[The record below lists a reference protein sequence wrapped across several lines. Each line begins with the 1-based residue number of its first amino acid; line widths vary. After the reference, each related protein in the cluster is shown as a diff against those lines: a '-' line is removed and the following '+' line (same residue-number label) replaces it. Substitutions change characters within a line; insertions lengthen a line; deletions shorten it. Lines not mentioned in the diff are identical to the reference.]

1 MKIVNVYYN
10 YLRVC
15 CRNIQFGKLLIF
27 LFFAFNLAFVPVS
40 CLHDTKVAQEEIM
53 YGRRDSVMLSF
64 GYSLNEAATK
74 GSVNELLVENVNLY
88 VVNEQG
94 DVVSYGYYSGNGNSM
109 ETVILEK
116 MKYTVYAIANA
127 GKRIHAVSA
136 SQIEDIV
143 YRPNDISAI
152 VSPSGAVLMSGKTER
167 MLLTNGQ
174 RIVINLTRCVAKIEV
189 KADYSMLND
198 DVDISVRR
206 VALKNV
212 PLEVSVFADNKIAGP
227 ADAADGLVIENPNE
241 DELSLGLVFYQYEN
255 MQGML
260 LPDNLEQSKKA
271 WPQESIYSKT
281 CSYIELE
288 ASYSSPRKRG
298 DILYRFYLG
307 TDMVA
312 NFDVIR
318 NRMHSI
324 TVNFREDGA
333 VDENSWRVDNSN
345 IIDLVTSITIS
356 PQTYTFKA
364 LGEALQLSATVLP
377 LTAENK
383 VITWSSSNNDIAT
396 VDASGKVTALADGTC
411 TITATSTDGTN
422 ISATANI
429 TVDSKVPVTGISV
442 TPTTLSLYPTETSTL
457 TATVVPAN
465 ATVKTYTWSSSNND
479 IATVDATGKVTA
491 IAAGSCTI
499 TATSTDDSSKKGN
512 CRVTVNNQ
520 EFSIDPENKSLY
532 VGESFTIA
540 YTVKPPVVPVFSSSN
555 TSVATVDATG
565 KVTAL
570 AAGTAKIEATA
581 HGITLECE
589 VTVANPQIEFPA
601 PGRVMYDGETVT
613 IPYSK
618 IVPADADVDISLSNA
633 NAQLVSQS
641 ATGITIK
648 AITPG
653 SCTITAKLGPATA
666 TYLLDIQK
674 LTITP
679 AETSFTGYRY
689 FKHDIGYTITPSH
702 AAALPVAIR
711 LTSGESYSHSAGN
724 KVCFWN
730 KNNLKD
736 DINTW
741 PSSNETFTAT
751 LYIEGRADVS
761 ANVNFNIKEVS
772 MATSIEA
779 DVNLGHRITT
789 ADLQLDLPAHAYNN
803 DYLTLNYLKA
813 APDNEKYPNPSS
825 LSVNLPAST
834 LTIAN
839 PCSGNGK
846 FRLRVTITPD
856 APEKGDIAF
865 ISPDN
870 ATELDKYKET
880 QGEEYSCTITLY
892 ETVYLIGYA
901 KPDNREV
908 LGGGSS
914 TEGKVTVNYVNEV
927 TACFYAHPRSVIFPN
942 GETNVFVPF
951 YYDGNPYKGDHT
963 GKYETYTFTFTK
975 GHSYPYVLDTGTF
988 TFTGNN
994 VPTYYLNFFRLEP
1007 IQKHVA
1013 ATDSDSSNPEGIYTA
1028 GVYLNIYSREFC
1040 SGFSRET
1047 LDWSRI
1053 FYYIYGY

>member
-1 MKIVNVYYN
+1 MKIVKVYYN
-10 YLRVC
+10 CLRVC

-27 LFFAFNLAFVPVS
+27 LFLAFSLAFVPVS
-40 CLHDTKVAQEEIM
+40 CLHDAKVSQEEIM

-64 GYSLNEAATK
+64 GYSLNDVAVK
-74 GSVNELLVENVNLY
+74 GSVNESLVENVNLY
-88 VVNEQG
+88 VVNELG

-127 GKRIHAVSA
+127 GRRIHAVSA

-143 YRPNDISAI
+143 YRPNDVSAI
-152 VSPSGAVLMSGKTER
+152 ASPAVAVLMSGKTER
-167 MLLTNGQ
+167 QLLTDGQ

-189 KADYSMLND
+189 KADYSMLNN

-212 PLEVSVFADNKIAGP
+212 PLEVSVFCDNKIAEP
-227 ADAADGLVIENPNE
+227 ADAGDGLVIENPSA

-260 LPDNLEQSKKA
+260 LPDNLEQSKKV

-324 TVNFREDGA
+324 IVNFREDGA
-333 VDENSWRVDNSN
+333 VDENSWRVDNSE
-345 IIDLVTSITIS
+345 IVDLVTSVSVTPS
-356 PQTYTFKA
+356 SYKFTE
-364 LGEALQLSATVLP
+364 LGETLLISATVLP
-377 LTAENK
+377 LTAANK
-383 VITWSSSNNDIAT
+383 VLEWSSSNEDVAIVNSEG
-396 VDASGKVTALADGTC
+396 VVTAIGDGNC
-411 TITATSTDGTN
+411 IITATSTDGTLKSASCN
-422 ISATANI
+422 IE
-429 TVDSKVPVTGISV
+429 VDSKIYVTDVIVEPGE
-442 TPTTLSLYPTETSTL
+442 LELYVGETYNVM
-457 TATVVPAN
+457 ATVFPAD
-465 ATVKTYTWSSSNND
+465 ATEPGVVWSSSDND
-479 IATVDATGKVTA
+479 VATVDATGKVTA
-491 IAAGSCTI
+491 LAAGSCTI
-499 TATSTDDSSKKGN
+499 TATSTENASKKGL
-512 CRVTVNNQ
+512 CRVTVLST
-520 EFSIDPENKSLY
+520 EFSISPTSANLY

-540 YTVKPPVVPVFSSSN
+540 YTVKPPVAPVFSSSN
-555 TSVATVDATG
+555 TSVATVDTTG

-570 AAGTAKIEATA
+570 AAGTAKIKATA

-601 PGRVMYDGETVT
+601 SGRVMYDGETVT

-618 IVPADADVDISLSNA
+618 IVPADAGVDISLSNA

-641 ATGITIK
+641 STGITIK

-653 SCTITAKLGPATA
+653 SCIITAKIGPATA
-666 TYLLDIQK
+666 TYRLDIQK

-689 FKHDIGYTITPSH
+689 FRHDIGYTITPSH

-711 LTSGESYSHSAGN
+711 LTSGDSYSHSAGN
-724 KVCFWN
+724 RVCFWN
-730 KNNLKD
+730 KNNPEA

-741 PSSNETFTAT
+741 PSSEEIFTAT
-751 LYIEGRADVS
+751 LYIEGREDVS
-761 ANVNFNIKEVS
+761 TDVNFNIKEVS

-779 DVNLGHRITT
+779 DVNLGHAVTT

-803 DYLTLNYLKA
+803 DYLRANYLKA
-813 APDNEKYPNPSS
+813 APDNDKYPNSSS

-846 FRLRVTITPD
+846 FRLKVTIKTD
-856 APEKGDIAF
+856 ASKKKEIKL

-870 ATELDKYKET
+870 ATELDKYKEAE
-880 QGEEYSCTITLY
+880 GEEYSCTITLY

-908 LGGGSS
+908 LGGGS

-951 YYDGNPYKGDHT
+951 YYDGVLYKGDHT
-963 GKYETYTFTFTK
+963 GKYKTYTFTFTK
-975 GHSYPYVLDTGTF
+975 GQSYPYVLAAGNF

-994 VPTYYLNFFRLEP
+994 TPTYYLNFFRLEP

-1013 ATDSDSSNPEGIYTA
+1013 GSTGYNPNGIYTA

-1047 LDWSRI
+1047 LDWRRI

>member
-1 MKIVNVYYN
+1 M
-10 YLRVC
+10 
-15 CRNIQFGKLLIF
+15 
-27 LFFAFNLAFVPVS
+27 
-40 CLHDTKVAQEEIM
+40 
-53 YGRRDSVMLSF
+53 
-64 GYSLNEAATK
+64 
-74 GSVNELLVENVNLY
+74 
-88 VVNEQG
+88 
-94 DVVSYGYYSGNGNSM
+94 
-109 ETVILEK
+109 
-116 MKYTVYAIANA
+116 
-127 GKRIHAVSA
+127 
-136 SQIEDIV
+136 
-143 YRPNDISAI
+143 
-152 VSPSGAVLMSGKTER
+152 
-167 MLLTNGQ
+167 
-174 RIVINLTRCVAKIEV
+174 
-189 KADYSMLND
+189 
-198 DVDISVRR
+198 
-206 VALKNV
+206 
-212 PLEVSVFADNKIAGP
+212 
-227 ADAADGLVIENPNE
+227 
-241 DELSLGLVFYQYEN
+241 
-255 MQGML
+255 
-260 LPDNLEQSKKA
+260 
-271 WPQESIYSKT
+271 
-281 CSYIELE
+281 
-288 ASYSSPRKRG
+288 
-298 DILYRFYLG
+298 
-307 TDMVA
+307 
-312 NFDVIR
+312 
-318 NRMHSI
+318 
-324 TVNFREDGA
+324 
-333 VDENSWRVDNSN
+333 
-345 IIDLVTSITIS
+345 
-356 PQTYTFKA
+356 
-364 LGEALQLSATVLP
+364 QLSATVLP

-396 VDASGKVTALADGTC
+396 VDVSGKVTALADGTC

-429 TVDSKVPVTGISV
+429 TVDSKVPVIGISV

-499 TATSTDDSSKKGN
+499 TATSTDDSSKKGS

-532 VGESFTIA
+532 VGESFIIA
-540 YTVKPPVVPVFSSSN
+540 YTVKPPVAPVFSSSN

-679 AETSFTGYRY
+679 AETSFTGYKY

-724 KVCFWN
+724 RVCFWN
-730 KNNLKD
+730 ENNLED
-736 DINTW
+736 NINTW

-789 ADLQLDLPAHAYNN
+789 ADLQLDLPAHAYND
-803 DYLTLNYLKA
+803 DYLIKDYLNPA
-813 APDNEKYPNPSS
+813 DNNKHPNTSS

-846 FRLRVTITPD
+846 FRLKVTIKTDVPGKHI
-856 APEKGDIAF
+856 ELE
-865 ISPDN
+865 SPDN
-870 ATELDKYKET
+870 TTDPDDKSKK
-880 QGEEYSCTITLY
+880 YSCTITLY

-963 GKYETYTFTFTK
+963 GKYKTYTFTFTK
-975 GHSYPYVLDTGTF
+975 GQSYPYVLDTGTF

-994 VPTYYLNFFRLEP
+994 TPTYYLNFFRLEP

-1013 ATDSDSSNPEGIYTA
+1013 GSTGDNPDGIYTA